1 MSTQGMITSA
11 DQLTIGREVWHI
23 YGHMEREAA
32 KWIINGPVCKHEL
45 TGTYYV
51 DVIRYYRFCDQ
62 NSYDHGQMFLNDV
75 GINRIHNMNR
85 IFETEEQALA
95 FYDSPECM
103 QYRYNARRNDFYHS
117 NF

>member
-1 MSTQGMITSA
+1 MITSA

-51 DVIRYYRFCDQ
+51 DVIRYYRFCYQ